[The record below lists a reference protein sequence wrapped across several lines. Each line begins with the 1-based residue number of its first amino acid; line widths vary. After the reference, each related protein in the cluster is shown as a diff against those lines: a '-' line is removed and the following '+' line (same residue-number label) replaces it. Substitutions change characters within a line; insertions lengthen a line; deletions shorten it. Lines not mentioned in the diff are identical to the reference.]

1 MQHPVFCG
9 IPSQEENISGCY
21 RPGRPHYRGYSIY
34 SLPWEMEKLSGGNVI
49 WKCTISWAGMDMEC
63 CSSCWQGILPPC
75 FWYYC
80 YQLHGEKSSIP
91 GLGELGRRIP
101 KETGYVIY
109 RVNIQISIEAFAIPV
124 SIRAIFQPEITEKDP
139 EFRDFPTASTGFCQL
154 CQADILR
161 AGL

>member
-1 MQHPVFCG
+1 MGRNGHGMLLQLLAGHITPLLPV
-9 IPSQEENISGCY
+9 
-21 RPGRPHYRGYSIY
+21 
-34 SLPWEMEKLSGGNVI
+34 L
-49 WKCTISWAGMDMEC
+49 
-63 CSSCWQGILPPC
+63 
-75 FWYYC
+75 YC
-80 YQLHGEKSSIP
+80 YQLHGEKPSIP

-161 AGL
+161 AGLWGSG